1 MIPRAI
7 REANLKIN
15 IPKIKYTVEK
25 LKITCALKNVYGC
38 NPFQKKFIYHRRIN
52 EAIVALNK
60 AMDFDLCIIDGTVV
74 SGVQPR
80 RLGLVMASTDPV
92 AIDAAAAKTAGINPN
107 SIKYFH
113 LAVKEGLGNLAFAA
127 RGERL
132 EYFRDRY
139 PRKTVMNRLRKR
151 ASDVLVLT
159 GMNKKIGL

>member
-1 MIPRAI
+1 
-7 REANLKIN
+7 
-15 IPKIKYTVEK
+15 
-25 LKITCALKNVYGC
+25 
-38 NPFQKKFIYHRRIN
+38 
-52 EAIVALNK
+52 
-60 AMDFDLCIIDGTVV
+60 
-74 SGVQPR
+74 
-80 RLGLVMASTDPV
+80 MASTDPV